1 MLVSAAA
8 RSYRGAVARRPG
20 GHSRHARSS
29 ASGRCAHEYRRGRSG
44 RANSAR
50 GVPAGPATIG
60 LDQRP
65 QRGDRD
71 TLGGEA
77 TLHSHIRRGIAFELV
92 INTAVAKA
100 MSFEVPRSL
109 VFRADKVIE

>member
-1 MLVSAAA
+1 MLVSVAASSSRGARAAA
-8 RSYRGAVARRPG
+8 RA
-20 GHSRHARSS
+20 HA
-29 ASGRCAHEYRRGRSG
+29 AHRCTHEYRHGRSG
-44 RANSAR
+44 RANAAR

-100 MSFEVPRSL
+100 TSFEVPRSL